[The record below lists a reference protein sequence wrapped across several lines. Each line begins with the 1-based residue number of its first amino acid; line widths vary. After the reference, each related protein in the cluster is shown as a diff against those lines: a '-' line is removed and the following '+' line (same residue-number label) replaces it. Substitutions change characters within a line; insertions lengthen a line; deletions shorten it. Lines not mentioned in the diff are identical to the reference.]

1 MQFMV
6 DMACQSCVSKV
17 KASLQGVQGAL
28 LLQLGGSLRPVD
40 ASRAGISTVSADL
53 STQTV
58 LVEGAA
64 TVDALLSALTTS
76 GMNARLVGQG
86 SVTGAGSRDGHS
98 LAPPSADRRTG
109 APAGFGEEL
118 ARSLGLD
125 LRTLRQSLAAVSEFK
140 GDAWGQGDVVGVV
153 RFVQVNR
160 ALCRVEAA
168 LDGLTP
174 GKHLLAVHT
183 FGACLRALEPSL
195 GGCSRHALYSQAT

>member
-1 MQFMV
+1 MR
-6 DMACQSCVSKV
+6 SP
-17 KASLQGVQGAL
+17 L
-28 LLQLGGSLRPVD
+28 LLGGSMRPSD
-40 ASRAGISTVSADL
+40 PSRAGISTVSADL

-64 TVDALLSALTTS
+64 TVEALLGALTGS

-86 SVTGAGSRDGHS
+86 SVTGAGPPAGHGC
-98 LAPPSADRRTG
+98 APPPADRRIG
-109 APAGFGEEL
+109 AGFGEEL

-140 GDAWGQGDVVGVV
+140 GDAWGHGDVIGVV

-168 LDGLTP
+168 LDGLAP
-174 GKHLLAVHT
+174 GEHVLAVHT
-183 FGACLRALEPSL
+183 FGEFMPVGRSLARVLTPCIVRAGDMTAGAASTGPVLR
-195 GGCSRHALYSQAT
+195 